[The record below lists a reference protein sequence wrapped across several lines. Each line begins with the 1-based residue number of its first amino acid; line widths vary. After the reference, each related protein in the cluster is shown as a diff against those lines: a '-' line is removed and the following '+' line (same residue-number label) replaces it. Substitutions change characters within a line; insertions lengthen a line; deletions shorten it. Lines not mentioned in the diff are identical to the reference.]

1 MKREKP
7 RKPNPFR
14 RFESFGEYAAMCMA
28 NALRAPRFRPSDRA
42 AEGVSPLRASIAF
55 RKGGDA

>member
-14 RFESFGEYAAMCMA
+14 RFESFGEYASFCV
-28 NALRAPRFRPSDRA
+28 RS
-42 AEGVSPLRASIAF
+42 
-55 RKGGDA
+55 K

>member
-14 RFESFGEYAAMCMA
+14 RFESLGEYASFCV
-28 NALRAPRFRPSDRA
+28 R
-42 AEGVSPLRASIAF
+42 
-55 RKGGDA
+55 GGKHG